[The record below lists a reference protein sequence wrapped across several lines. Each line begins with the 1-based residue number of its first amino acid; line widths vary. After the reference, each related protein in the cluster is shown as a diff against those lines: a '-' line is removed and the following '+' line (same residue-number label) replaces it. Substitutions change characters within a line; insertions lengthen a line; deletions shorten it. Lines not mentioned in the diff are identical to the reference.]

1 MSDQMVGLCWTAV
14 SSRLGLISSTFA
26 LYQFLEL
33 ELYQVLQEYPH
44 ARLNP
49 SQVCM
54 FRYIGNGPWFQHKIT
69 TTNKVAIIGS
79 NEIRPRKIQ
88 GIIRYNTYFVR
99 IRICKRFEIRSP
111 RDFPGILKE
120 NH

>member
-1 MSDQMVGLCWTAV
+1 MSDRLVGLCWTAV

-54 FRYIGNGPWFQHKIT
+54 FGRTVFNDQKSKFLIEG
-69 TTNKVAIIGS
+69 V
-79 NEIRPRKIQ
+79 
-88 GIIRYNTYFVR
+88 
-99 IRICKRFEIRSP
+99 
-111 RDFPGILKE
+111 
-120 NH
+120 

>member
-1 MSDQMVGLCWTAV
+1 MMRSQEKEGFAKYSFYGHNEGGPTMSEQMVGLCWTAV

-33 ELYQVLQEYPH
+33 DLYQVLQEYPH

-54 FRYIGNGPWFQHKIT
+54 FRRTVFNDQKSKFLIEGM
-69 TTNKVAIIGS
+69 
-79 NEIRPRKIQ
+79 
-88 GIIRYNTYFVR
+88 
-99 IRICKRFEIRSP
+99 
-111 RDFPGILKE
+111 
-120 NH
+120 